1 MVVSK
6 TPSVWSNHARGRVHL
21 LARPN
26 LLRNLCI
33 SLHVRSDLFTL
44 GKGRTSCSEHHF
56 HNAPSC
62 SSIFVVAFACR
73 RFAVGVELSS
83 TSSLHRLHCLGNRST
98 HEHQGRERF
107 VRSKPAQH
115 WKKHRRGVI
124 KQFLR
129 GHRQRIQQPLSP
141 FFG

>member
-21 LARPN
+21 LARPG

-62 SSIFVVAFACR
+62 SSISMVAFACR

-83 TSSLHRLHCLGNRST
+83 TSSLHRLHCLGNRSS
-98 HEHQGRERF
+98 HEHRGRERF
-107 VRSKPAQH
+107 LRSQPTQH
-115 WKKHRRGVI
+115 WKGRRRGII
-124 KQFLR
+124 KRFLQDHPR
-129 GHRQRIQQPLSP
+129 RILKLPSP